1 MPWSEIP
8 EDMEAKCFNL
18 TGSWANKQIIEIHQ
32 EYKIQKSDQDQEVEL
47 IPKTWSIAYSIQ
59 NKYY

>member
-47 IPKTWSIAYSIQ
+47 IPKT
-59 NKYY
+59 